1 MTEAVIIDAN
11 RTPMG
16 RSKGGVFRN
25 RRADDLSAD
34 LVKDLMRRNPNMDSN
49 RVDDISWGCV
59 QQTLEQGYNIAR
71 FIGLEAGLSEKIE
84 LKQLTDSV
92 VLL

>member
-1 MTEAVIIDAN
+1 MEEAVIIDAN

-34 LVKDLMRRNPNMDSN
+34 LVKDPS
-49 RVDDISWGCV
+49 S
-59 QQTLEQGYNIAR
+59 
-71 FIGLEAGLSEKIE
+71 S
-84 LKQLTDSV
+84 
-92 VLL
+92 